1 MSKRLYRNLFF
12 LLAVILLP
20 AAITYLMNEEGAVSE
35 RSSAPEEYYIVS
47 GQEKMP
53 IEEYLTGTVA
63 YYMPVTYEDEA
74 YKAMAVLLRTYVRMR
89 MGEEREINEDQLSLP
104 RYQMRIF
111 LIHTPVIRQ
120 RFSRQEV
127 RCCDVMGS

>member
-104 RYQMRIF
+104 RYQMD
-111 LIHTPVIRQ
+111 LYPGKKGRQ
-120 RFSRQEV
+120 LF
-127 RCCDVMGS
+127 